1 MTFVQPGQLAAFL
14 GAAALVTVS
23 PGPDNLMVL
32 GMGMSRGRR
41 QGMAFGLGCA
51 AGCLSHTALATLGV
65 SAAIA
70 ASRWAFGALE
80 VAGGLYLLWL
90 SVQSLRSR
98 GGSFTRGDTHGMPAE
113 PLLRVFARGLLANAI
128 NPKVILF
135 FLAFLPQFVEP
146 HRGGAAWQT
155 AQLGVVFA
163 LQAGVLFGALGF
175 FAGRV
180 GAWLGRTPRAG
191 IWLDR
196 VAGAVFGLIG
206 LRLLLSL

>member
-1 MTFVQPGQLAAFL
+1 MTLVQPGQLAAFL
-14 GAAALVTVS
+14 GAAALVTAS

-41 QGMAFGLGCA
+41 QGVAFGLGCA
-51 AGCLSHTALATLGV
+51 SGCLSHTALATLGV

-70 ASRWAFGALE
+70 ASRWAFGVLE

-90 SVQSLRSR
+90 SVRSFRSR
-98 GGSFTRGDTHGMPAE
+98 GAAFTRSEMPEAPAE
-113 PLLRVFARGLLANAI
+113 PLRRVFVRGLLANAI

-135 FLAFLPQFVEP
+135 FLAFLPQFIEP
-146 HRGGAAWQT
+146 RRGGAAWQT
-155 AQLGVVFA
+155 AQLGVIFA
-163 LQAGVLFGALGF
+163 LQAGVLFGALGL

-180 GAWLGRTPRAG
+180 GTWLGRTPRAG
-191 IWLDR
+191 RWLDR

-206 LRLLLSL
+206 LRLLFSW